1 MSGRREIPREELDPL
16 GQSPIH
22 FDALVQEDLDEGVF
36 VFRKR
41 ITLDDPGV
49 ADQRTTPR
57 WPHHLPGE
65 LVIGFT
71 GQAGTIALHRKG
83 LIEVGWRG
91 HGVRINDAR
100 FSASVLIGETVYVQ
114 ARLKRARKLGG
125 SIHVRFAFRMWKHG
139 EDGAEIE
146 TYASEQDAIFFPGE

>member
-1 MSGRREIPREELDPL
+1 MSASREIPREELDPL

-41 ITLDDPGV
+41 ITIEDPGV
-49 ADQRTTPR
+49 AAQRTTSR

-91 HGVRINDAR
+91 HGVRIRDAR
-100 FSASVLIGETVYVQ
+100 FSASVLLGETVFVQ
-114 ARLKRARKLGG
+114 AKLARVRRLGPSLHA
-125 SIHVRFAFRMWKHG
+125 RFAFRMWKHG
-139 EDGAEIE
+139 EDGGEIE